1 MIRQRYRPEMSEFM
15 ELIED
20 MCYWQDRI
28 PPNIQDR
35 VLDEY
40 LATGH
45 LPEGPPP
52 SNMARGRY
60 TPGQSIEK

>member
-1 MIRQRYRPEMSEFM
+1 MTRQRYRPEMSEFT

-20 MCYWQDRI
+20 ICYWQDRI

-45 LPEGPPP
+45 LPEGPLLQIWQGDII
-52 SNMARGRY
+52 ALD
-60 TPGQSIEK
+60 KV